1 MSQFIP
7 GKHKCWS
14 FTLNKATEE
23 EITRIR
29 SVHVYDYTVFFCVQ
43 RIQAGIGLDDNVI
56 VRGMIWQSIGH
67 FSKMSDLKRLLGDR
81 IYLQELSQPK
91 QIFLRYLEKFGE
103 VETN

>member
-7 GKHKCWS
+7 GKHKCWC

-23 EITRIR
+23 EIARIR
-29 SVHVYDYTVFFCVQ
+29 CVHVYDYTVFFCVQ
-43 RIQAGIGLDDNVI
+43 CVQMGVDLEDNVV
-56 VRGMIWQSIGH
+56 VRGMIWQSLGH

-81 IYLQELSQPK
+81 IHLEPLNQPK
-91 QIFLRYLEKFGE
+91 QIFLKFLEKFGE